1 MNTYYA
7 AIVNHPNQKL
17 DPDNNIPLIQ
27 IFHSAT
33 ERNNWVKAYADNPHV
48 KTIDSKQAIRWLR
61 FTYRQYRNQKI
72 SSRMSRDGVV
82 TKFLRTRSFQPLLHT
97 KRISLTPEEVIKH
110 LSDPEDHVLRKIGYT
125 R

>member
-48 KTIDSKQAIRWLR
+48 KTIDSK
-61 FTYRQYRNQKI
+61 
-72 SSRMSRDGVV
+72 
-82 TKFLRTRSFQPLLHT
+82 
-97 KRISLTPEEVIKH
+97 
-110 LSDPEDHVLRKIGYT
+110 
-125 R
+125 